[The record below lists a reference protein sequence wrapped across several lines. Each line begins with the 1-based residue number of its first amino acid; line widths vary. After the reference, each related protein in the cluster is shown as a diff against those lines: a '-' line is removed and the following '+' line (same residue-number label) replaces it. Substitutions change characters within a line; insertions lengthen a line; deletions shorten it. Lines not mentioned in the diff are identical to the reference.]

1 MQSLVSVP
9 SPSEEQRAAAAP
21 AAAATSAA
29 TAVVPAATAAAVDPT
44 ATSAPAPL
52 IQALDAAAVHRIC
65 SGQVI
70 LDLATAVKELLEN
83 ALDAGATSIVVS
95 LVGHG
100 SVSLEVA
107 DNGSGVTDD
116 CRASLALKHWTSK
129 LRSFSDLASVASFG
143 FRGEALSSLCA
154 LGDLAVTTRCEG
166 EPTATALTYN
176 NEGVLVQQRPASRTV
191 AHTTSSTIVH
201 EHCGCA
207 HRLLSE

>member
-1 MQSLVSVP
+1 MQSPVP
-9 SPSEEQRAAAAP
+9 LSSPSDQRAAAA
-21 AAAATSAA
+21 AT
-29 TAVVPAATAAAVDPT
+29 DPT

-107 DNGSGVTDD
+107 DNGSGVTAD

-191 AHTTSSTIVH
+191 AHKHTQH
-201 EHCGCA
+201 NHA
-207 HRLLSE
+207 RAARLQPLAALRVNSAPVC